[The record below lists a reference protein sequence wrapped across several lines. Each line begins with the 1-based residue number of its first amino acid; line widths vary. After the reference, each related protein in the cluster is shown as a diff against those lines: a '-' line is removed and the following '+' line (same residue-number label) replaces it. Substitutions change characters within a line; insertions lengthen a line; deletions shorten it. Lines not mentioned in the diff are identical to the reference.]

1 VLEFHGSKSVERDVD
16 ILRAVNAN
24 SDGVGEIYRL
34 LTHMREL
41 QESYAGNLLALDPI
55 LVDKESEM
63 KGAKPNEVMQ
73 SYIAKAMLLVQPDIQ
88 ETVTDEFAAKANRM
102 KVDGS
107 VIRKLRT

>member
-1 VLEFHGSKSVERDVD
+1 
-16 ILRAVNAN
+16 
-24 SDGVGEIYRL
+24 
-34 LTHMREL
+34 MREL

-73 SYIAKAMLLVQPDIQ
+73 SYVAKAMLLVQPDIQ